1 MKKNIYKDSC
11 LLINFGDNKKVSE
24 ILKNGNYSIGINSKF
39 TDINFDLFDAMR
51 KKIPIE
57 KNHILDYNSIKSLDN
72 FYCEYIEQLTRW
84 NINDNDFPDPRYL
97 YDDFLNSLNY
107 WYNFLKY
114 FNISKI
120 YIFEDPHRSY
130 DLLIYALSKLFKIKI
145 YIFSHLNTGYRTFIK
160 QNIDDNLLS
169 VKGNFPYAN
178 REISN
183 KLRYIHFN
191 SQFVYKTNFEKICG
205 VIKKLPK
212 MFKYHNTH
220 IYSNRKAFIK
230 INPLRFLIWKM
241 RRYIRTLIYKFYYN
255 KYAKFY
261 IVNDSDIV
269 FYLHYEP
276 ERTLNPLSGVCRNQL
291 YCIKMLRKSFPQ
303 KKIYIKEHP
312 SQLNLKNT
320 HLNRQFRDKNFLDQL
335 LEISDGIISK
345 ISNDSKFIVATLN
358 GTVGLEYSLK
368 GHNVICFGNPWY
380 GFLPNV
386 HNAKSSEDLVDISF
400 VSNNSDKIYL
410 ELDEILYSKSADG
423 SVSDK
428 FEKMMGNNAVIADNV
443 ELLNY
448 IKWYFSVSESL

>member
-1 MKKNIYKDSC
+1 MKKKTYKDSC
-11 LLINFGDNKKVSE
+11 LLINFGNNKNVSD
-24 ILKNGNYSIGINSKF
+24 ILKDGKFSIGIDSKF

-51 KKIPIE
+51 KMITIE
-57 KNHILDYNSIKSLDN
+57 NDHILDYNIIKSLNN
-72 FYCEYIEQLTRW
+72 FYSEYIEQLTRW
-84 NINDNDFPDPRYL
+84 NISDNDFPDPRYL
-97 YDDFLNSLNY
+97 YDDFINSLNY

-130 DLLIYALSKLFKIKI
+130 DLLIYALSKQFKIKI

-160 QNIDDNLLS
+160 QHIDDNLLS

-183 KLRYIHFN
+183 ELKYIHFN
-191 SQFVYKTNFEKICG
+191 AQFVYRTNFERINDI
-205 VIKKLPK
+205 IKKIPK
-212 MFKYHNTH
+212 IFKYHNTY

-230 INPLRFLIWKM
+230 INPFKFLIWRMK
-241 RRYIRTLIYKFYYN
+241 RYVRTVIYKFYYN
-255 KYAKFY
+255 KYAKFF

-276 ERTLNPLSGVCRNQL
+276 ERTLNPLSGEGRNQL

-335 LEISDGIISK
+335 LLNSDGIINK
-345 ISNDSKFIVATLN
+345 IPNDSKFIVATLN

-368 GHNVICFGNPWY
+368 GFDVICFGNPWY
-380 GFLPNV
+380 SFLTNV
-386 HNAKSSEDLVDISF
+386 HNVKSSEDLVNIRF
-400 VSNNSDKIYL
+400 ETNNSDKIYL
-410 ELDEILYSKSADG
+410 ELDEVLYTKSANG

-428 FEKMMGNNAVIADNV
+428 FEKMIGNNEVIGDEV

-448 IKWYFSVSESL
+448 IKWYFSVSEGL